1 MNDTGKNDNKSSGIK
16 IQESEESLFID
27 LYDMI
32 FLDLD
37 YIHKVNYPDIKKTT
51 MLIRI
56 RKLEDLGYIQAHRAL
71 AGTTKKVLS
80 LAEVGVQEVRDL
92 LGEAKWDSRWV
103 KRSSSFI
110 YHSLHVASVRAAFQ
124 MTETGHAAI
133 SYKEWVSERR
143 SYYQYG
149 SSPNEIIVPDGT
161 LVLERELEDRPPAY
175 FGYFIEMERS
185 RQRAQVSQ
193 NKLRRYAEYCARD
206 GFKKQSFDHPLS
218 LVRVLWVS
226 ATENEVLRLME
237 HTKKIDT
244 KAIQAVLYTTLD
256 EVNEN
261 PYGEIWRAK
270 GSSDPQKKYKLF
282 SNIEN

>member
-1 MNDTGKNDNKSSGIK
+1 MSDTDKKDLMGIE
-16 IQESEESLFID
+16 IHEAEVNLLID
-27 LYDMI
+27 LYDMV

-37 YIHKVNYPDIKKTT
+37 YVRKVIYPDIHPETMKKK
-51 MLIRI
+51 MRRL
-56 RKLEDLGYIQAHRAL
+56 KAMGYIQAHRVL
-71 AGTTKKVLS
+71 TGTSKNVLS
-80 LAEVGVQEVRDL
+80 LAEAGVQEVKDL
-92 LGEAKWDSRWV
+92 LGEAKWDTRWI

-143 SYYQYG
+143 SYYPYG
-149 SSPNEIIVPDGT
+149 NSPNEVIVPDGT

-226 ATENEVLRLME
+226 ATENEMLRLME
-237 HTKKIDT
+237 HTKNIDT
-244 KAIQAVLYTTLD
+244 KAIQAVLYTTFD

-270 GSSDPQKKYKLF
+270 GSRDPEKKYKLF
-282 SNIEN
+282 SNIEG